1 MTNTPFSNYFPL
13 KIDGKSF
20 QTERSQ
26 FQNRDT
32 CMGMLKAKLI
42 VMHENEHMAEIND
55 LKGDMKKIEWGSQ
68 IRS

>member
-1 MTNTPFSNYFPL
+1 
-13 KIDGKSF
+13 
-20 QTERSQ
+20 
-26 FQNRDT
+26 
-32 CMGMLKAKLI
+32 MGMLKAKLI